1 MAIIGYHLYT
11 YMKLTQ
17 KIFLASALS
26 VGALTAMKTTPVV
39 NKQLTALA
47 DSTSE
52 LFADGTVPTLVSD
65 QFGFTEGP
73 SPDKKGN
80 IYFTDQNN
88 DKIWMYGVDGKLTV
102 WMDSSRRAN
111 GTYFDKKGN
120 LITCAELLNQL
131 ISISPDKKITT
142 IINDIGGKFMNGPN
156 DVFVTDKGDMYF
168 SDPYF
173 QRAFWKHRGAP
184 GMQLD
189 GQKVYL
195 VRKGSKEAVPVI
207 TDMRVPNGVV
217 GTPDGKYLYVADYGG
232 RKTFKYTIEKD
243 GTLSNK
249 TPFAEIGSDG
259 ITLDNKGNVYLTGR
273 GVQVYNKDGKR
284 IAQISVPQ
292 PSTTNVCFGG
302 KNRDILFITSPKAVY
317 TMQMKVKGVE

>member
-1 MAIIGYHLYT
+1 
-11 YMKLTQ
+11 MKLTQ
-17 KIFLASALS
+17 KIFVASALS
-26 VGALTAMKTTPVV
+26 LGALTAMKIKPTPVV
-39 NKQLTALA
+39 NPRLVMMA
-47 DSTSE
+47 DSTSD
-52 LFADGTVPTLVSD
+52 LFEDGTKAVLVSD

-80 IYFTDQNN
+80 VYFTDQNN
-88 DKIWMYGVDGKLTV
+88 DKIWMYSLDGKLTV

-120 LITCAELLNQL
+120 LITCAELRNEI

-142 IINDIGGKFMNGPN
+142 LVKDIGGKFMNGPN
-156 DVFVTDKGDMYF
+156 DVFVTEKGDMYF
-168 SDPYF
+168 SDPFF
-173 QRAFWKHRGAP
+173 QRSFWKHRGGP

-195 VRKGSKEAVPVI
+195 VRKGTSEAVPVV

-249 TPFAEIGSDG
+249 TPFADLGSDG
-259 ITLDNKGNVYLTGR
+259 MCLDNKGNVYLTGR
-273 GVQVYNKDGKR
+273 GVTVYNKDGKR
-284 IAQISVPQ
+284 IAQIPVPSQ
-292 PSTTNVCFGG
+292 QNVTNLCFAG
-302 KNRDILFITSPKAVY
+302 KNRDIMFITTPKAVF
-317 TMQMKVKGVE
+317 TMQMRVKGIE